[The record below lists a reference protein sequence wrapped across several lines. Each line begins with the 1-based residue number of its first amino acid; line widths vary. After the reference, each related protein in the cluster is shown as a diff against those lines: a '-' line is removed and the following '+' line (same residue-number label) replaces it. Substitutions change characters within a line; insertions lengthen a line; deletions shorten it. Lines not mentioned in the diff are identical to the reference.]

1 MGNINSCWAP
11 QARTPVSTTTTSS
24 VCTTKA
30 TTAAHNF
37 VVKNYSLIKRMGA
50 DKYVASSRFRVGGY
64 NWCID
69 FCPGGDARAPGY
81 AAAFLRRC
89 GGAAAMDVMVRYRL
103 SMREEGGKVHKVG
116 PLWSTTFRSR
126 LGSTLYVNIGSLRIA
141 NKSKLRGD
149 CFIITCDLIV
159 IGTPTVQ
166 DCVLL

>member
-11 QARTPVSTTTTSS
+11 QARTPVSTTTSS
-24 VCTTKA
+24 VCTTEA

-50 DKYVASSRFRVGGY
+50 DKYVVSSRFRVGGY
-64 NWCID
+64 DWCID

-81 AAAFLRRC
+81 AAAFLRLC

-116 PLWSTTFRSR
+116 PLWSTTFRS
-126 LGSTLYVNIGSLRIA
+126 LRIA
-141 NKSKLRGD
+141 DKSKLRGD
-149 CFIITCDLIV
+149 CFIITCDLTV